1 MVEMLPNI
9 NDMHTSDIL
18 LQFKMNFLYCLVLL
32 KNLQEGFWKKHKY
45 EENDIVDRKTFFH
58 RVNKYIYRIHCIS
71 KLWHTFF
78 AFETPSHVQV
88 ILLTMVFLKTDVRI
102 SFFPQYDILYLHFRV
117 INMNG
122 R

>member
-1 MVEMLPNI
+1 MICIQVIFYYSLRRI
-9 NDMHTSDIL
+9 SYI
-18 LQFKMNFLYCLVLL
+18 V
-32 KNLQEGFWKKHKY
+32 WY

-58 RVNKYIYRIHCIS
+58 RVNKYIYIGYIVYLS
-71 KLWHTFF
+71 YDIYILP
-78 AFETPSHVQV
+78 FETPSHGQV